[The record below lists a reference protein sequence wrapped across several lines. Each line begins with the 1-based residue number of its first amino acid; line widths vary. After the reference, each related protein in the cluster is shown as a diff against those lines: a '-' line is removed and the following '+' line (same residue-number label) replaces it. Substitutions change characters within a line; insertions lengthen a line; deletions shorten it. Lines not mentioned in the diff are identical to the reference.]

1 MLIQRRTAVEE
12 LRKFKLPK
20 PYEYKQANSQLS
32 TKDNSEASISMQE
45 DSSSLLFRK
54 KLLPVQQQSVSSIAS
69 AERHEARKAV
79 QFAIQDRVDQ
89 LLEEQRRKY
98 DT

>member
-1 MLIQRRTAVEE
+1 MSAPLNLNA
-12 LRKFKLPK
+12 K
-20 PYEYKQANSQLS
+20 S